1 MTLTLSPSS
10 FAALARRLA
19 SQLKRIKAMSRKKNA
34 LKHGANAQEVMLWS
48 EQYEDYEALRTGA
61 YEEWF
66 PDGLTEEFEVKTL
79 IQLLWRRRRLDRY
92 EQIST
97 QKRLTQIRKDNEESR
112 HIENLRAFASEF
124 NRANTVE
131 QVNALLSPLSPL
143 YSNTIRSRWPLEDGE
158 DPGKWGSKIASGLS
172 AWKVPARHEEADEF
186 LAAIDVAVF
195 DQNLDRIERLDAMI
209 DRTIKRLVQIKTM
222 KQMYSRLKPKLVT
235 GVTIDPATENS
246 T

>member
-1 MTLTLSPSS
+1 M
-10 FAALARRLA
+10 
-19 SQLKRIKAMSRKKNA
+19 KAMTRKKNA
-34 LKHGANAQEVMLWS
+34 LTHGATAQEVMLWS

-97 QKRLTQIRKDNEESR
+97 QKRLNEIRKNNEESR
-112 HIENLRAFASEF
+112 HIENLTAFASEF
-124 NRANTVE
+124 NAASAVE
-131 QVNALLSPLSPL
+131 QVNALLSTLSPL
-143 YSNTIRSRWPLEDGE
+143 YSNTIRSRWPLRDGD
-158 DPGKWGSKIASGLS
+158 DPGKWGSRIASGLS

-186 LAAIDVAVF
+186 LEAIDVEVF
-195 DQNLDRIERLDAMI
+195 DRNLDRTERLDAMI

-222 KQMYSRLKPKLVT
+222 KQMYGRLKPKLIT
-235 GVTIDPATENS
+235 GVANDPAIGNS